1 MAKNTCETCRFWSDR
16 IAGCGVTADAPMEA
30 MCLNEHSPF
39 NSMFVPETNWCLGW
53 AENTDGAIDDLD
65 LPFGAYEE
73 GVGKPEEEDK
83 IDEGNTGK

>member
-1 MAKNTCETCRFWSDR
+1 MRLAMANTCETCRFWSDH
-16 IAGCGVTADAPMEA
+16 IAGVGDTGMEA

-39 NSMFVPETNWCLGW
+39 NSIFVRETNWRLEW

-73 GVGKPEEEDK
+73 GVGKPEEEDQ
-83 IDEGNTGK
+83 IDEADTGK

>member
-1 MAKNTCETCRFWSDR
+1 MAKNTCKTCRFLSDH
-16 IAGCGVTADAPMEA
+16 IASSTDVGMDA

-39 NSMFVPETNWCLGW
+39 NSMFIPEGNWCFEW

-65 LPFGAYEE
+65 LPFGAYE
-73 GVGKPEEEDK
+73 